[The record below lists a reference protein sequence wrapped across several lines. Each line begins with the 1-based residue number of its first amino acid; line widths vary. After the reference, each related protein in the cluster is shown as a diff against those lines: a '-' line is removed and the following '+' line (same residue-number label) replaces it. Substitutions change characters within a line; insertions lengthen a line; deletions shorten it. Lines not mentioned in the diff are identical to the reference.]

1 MSDILIQLIGL
12 GATAVYIVGNL
23 SGRLDGIEKRL
34 SALEVKKDG

>member
-1 MSDILIQLIGL
+1 VTDLLIQLVGL

-34 SALEVKKDG
+34 TALEARSE